1 MVEDELAEILLRA
14 DRTGLLF
21 DYDGTL
27 AEIVERPEQA
37 IPHTAVG
44 GLLEKLTATYSVV
57 RIISGR
63 DARQLLNWLGPNVEI
78 DGLLGVQRVRGGRIE
93 LTAEA
98 APYSSKMSEV
108 RDAAEDRVR
117 SLGLDG
123 VFVEDKGIV
132 VTLHFRRTTDRMAG
146 RRAVESV
153 ARELADAYGLVTAPG
168 RATVELRPPITM
180 SKGAAVLEVAREYD
194 VEALLFAGDDLVD
207 LEAFR
212 ALDELESEGM
222 HCIRVAVASPEAPKA
237 LLADANVVVDGP
249 SGVIELLETLA
260 RARGA
265 AK

>member
-1 MVEDELAEILLRA
+1 MLEDVLREILFHSE
-14 DRTGLLF
+14 RTGLLF

-27 AEIVERPEQA
+27 AEIVEKPEEA
-37 IPHTAVG
+37 TPHAAVG
-44 GLLEKLTATYSVV
+44 GLLEELAAKYRVV

-63 DARQLLNWLGPNVEI
+63 DATQLLDWLGPDVEI
-78 DGLLGVQRVRGGRIE
+78 DGLLGVQRVRGGQIE

-98 APYSSKMSEV
+98 APYSSKMNEV
-108 RDAAEDRVR
+108 LVEAKNRVR
-117 SLGLDG
+117 AFGLDG
-123 VFVEDKGIV
+123 IFVEDKGIV
-132 VTLHFRRTTDRMAG
+132 VTLHFRRASDRVAG
-146 RRAVESV
+146 RRAAESV
-153 ARELADAYGLVTAPG
+153 ARELADAYGLVIASG

-180 SKGAAVLEVAREYD
+180 SKGAAVLEVANEYD
-194 VEALLFAGDDLVD
+194 LEALLFAGDDVVD

-222 HCIRVAVASPEAPKA
+222 HCIRVAVASSEAPNA

-249 SGVIELLETLA
+249 SGMIELLETLA